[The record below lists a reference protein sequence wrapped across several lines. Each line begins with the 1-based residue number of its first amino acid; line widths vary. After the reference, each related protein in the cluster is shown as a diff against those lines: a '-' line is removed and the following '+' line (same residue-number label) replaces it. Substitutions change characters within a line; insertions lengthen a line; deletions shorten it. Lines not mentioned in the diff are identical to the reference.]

1 VAEDEKCERMKASY
15 EDRVRALGDTVSQR
29 ERELATLAHVAS
41 RVHGEDEVQT
51 ILDIALDEILER
63 MDLKTAWIFMGTDE
77 EKKLALAASR
87 GVSQRYLDE
96 IRTEGLGECLCPE
109 VFWSGHRMQARNTTQ
124 CPRMPDIVEGLNAPV
139 AHACIPL
146 RFDRGTRGVL
156 NVAARPGQLFTE
168 DELRFLETLGHQI
181 ALAVERARHLQE
193 NTRLF
198 EEARQAYQEL
208 REAQERSLRS
218 EKMAVLGTF
227 ASGLAHEVRNPLNSI
242 GLQLSILDRRIGRCE
257 PKLGKE
263 MAELSGIIREEVKRL
278 DGLVGDFLL
287 FSRADRIQYH
297 SADLEQLID
306 EVVQLLRPEA
316 QAARVTIRRER
327 AREPIPPA
335 RMDGEK
341 MKQVVMN
348 LLRNAVEA
356 MPEGGVVTVE
366 SGLVDGRARLV
377 VRDTGPGL
385 PPGVDV
391 FQLFVTTKPK
401 GTGLGLSI
409 VQQIVLQHGGD
420 VVAAAREPG
429 QGACFTV
436 TLPVQPASEAQTE
449 ARS

>member
-1 VAEDEKCERMKASY
+1 VPLIARDRLLGVLLLSCADDHRWSEDAVEVAE
-15 EDRVRALGDTVSQR
+15 
-29 ERELATLAHVAS
+29 
-41 RVHGEDEVQT
+41 
-51 ILDIALDEILER
+51 
-63 MDLKTAWIFMGTDE
+63 
-77 EKKLALAASR
+77 ALAA
-87 GVSQRYLDE
+87 
-96 IRTEGLGECLCPE
+96 
-109 VFWSGHRMQARNTTQ
+109 QAS
-124 CPRMPDIVEGLNAPV
+124 VALENA
-139 AHACIPL
+139 
-146 RFDRGTRGVL
+146 
-156 NVAARPGQLFTE
+156 
-168 DELRFLETLGHQI
+168 
-181 ALAVERARHLQE
+181 
-193 NTRLF
+193 RLF
-198 EEARQAYQEL
+198 EEARQAYQQL

-257 PKLGKE
+257 PALGKE

-297 SADLEQLID
+297 EADLEQLID
-306 EVVQLLRPEA
+306 EVVHLLRPEA
-316 QAARVTIRRER
+316 RAAGVTIRRQ
-327 AREPIPPA
+327 REGDPIPPA

-356 MPEGGVVTVE
+356 MPDGGVVTLE

-385 PPGVDV
+385 PSGVDV

-420 VVAAAREPG
+420 IVAAPSEPG

-436 TLPVQPASEAQTE
+436 TLPIQAANEAQTE
-449 ARS
+449 AGS

>member
-1 VAEDEKCERMKASY
+1 VAE
-15 EDRVRALGDTVSQR
+15 
-29 ERELATLAHVAS
+29 
-41 RVHGEDEVQT
+41 
-51 ILDIALDEILER
+51 
-63 MDLKTAWIFMGTDE
+63 
-77 EKKLALAASR
+77 ALAA
-87 GVSQRYLDE
+87 
-96 IRTEGLGECLCPE
+96 
-109 VFWSGHRMQARNTTQ
+109 QAS
-124 CPRMPDIVEGLNAPV
+124 I
-139 AHACIPL
+139 
-146 RFDRGTRGVL
+146 
-156 NVAARPGQLFTE
+156 
-168 DELRFLETLGHQI
+168 
-181 ALAVERARHLQE
+181 AVENA
-193 NTRLF
+193 RLF
-198 EEARQAYQEL
+198 EDARQAYQEL

-257 PKLGKE
+257 PALGKE

-297 SADLEQLID
+297 EADLEQLID
-306 EVVQLLRPEA
+306 EVVHLLRPEA
-316 QAARVTIRRER
+316 RAAGVTIRRQR
-327 AREPIPPA
+327 AGDPIPPA

-356 MPEGGVVTVE
+356 MPDGGVVTLE

-377 VRDTGPGL
+377 VSDTGPGL
-385 PPGVDV
+385 PAGVDV

-420 VVAAAREPG
+420 IVAASEPG

-436 TLPVQPASEAQTE
+436 TLPIQTVSEAQTE
-449 ARS
+449 AGS